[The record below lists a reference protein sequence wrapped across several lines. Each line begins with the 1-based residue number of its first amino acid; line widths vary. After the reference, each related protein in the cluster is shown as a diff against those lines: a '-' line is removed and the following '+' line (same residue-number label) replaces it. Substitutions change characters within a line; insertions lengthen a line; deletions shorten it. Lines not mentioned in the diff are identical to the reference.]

1 MPEPNERSRF
11 PDPCSAS
18 PDGLLCY
25 GGDLEPNTLLDAYSH
40 GIFPWPRE
48 GMPILWFSPPV
59 RGVLDFQD
67 VHWPRR
73 FLRELKKDTFEVT
86 FNRAFAS
93 VIEGCASAPRRHE
106 AGTWILPEMK
116 TAYIRLH
123 ELGYAH
129 SVECWTK
136 SPVGRE
142 LAGGL
147 YGVYIAGVFSAESMF
162 YRVSNASKRCLYAL
176 IEELKKSGLTWM
188 DIQMVTPISESI
200 GGKYIRREEFL
211 ARLEKARA
219 NPRKLTFTKQTGSL
233 SWG

>member
-1 MPEPNERSRF
+1 MPDRNEDSRF
-11 PDPCSAS
+11 PDPSSAAG
-18 PDGLLCY
+18 DGLLCY
-25 GGDLEPNTLLDAYSH
+25 GGDLEPETLLDAYSH

-48 GMPILWFSPPV
+48 GLPILWFSPPV
-59 RGVLDFQD
+59 RGVIEFND

-73 FLRELKKDTFEVT
+73 FLRELKKDRFEIT
-86 FNRAFAS
+86 FNRDFARVIESCAS
-93 VIEGCASAPRRHE
+93 VRRAHE
-106 AGTWILPEMK
+106 PGTWILPEMSA
-116 TAYIRLH
+116 AYIRMH

-129 SVECWTK
+129 SVECWEK
-136 SPVGRE
+136 GAVGQE

-162 YRVSNASKRCLYAL
+162 YRISNASKFCLYTL

-219 NPRKLTFTKQTGSL
+219 NPCKLTFSR
-233 SWG
+233 